1 MSDSIPLTRSGT
13 PHRLPHSRASS
24 PRHDPLPHVIS
35 FENADAIAKDIHPR
49 WKRDL
54 YLLVEQPTSSAS
66 AFLIHI
72 LTTSLIVISA
82 TVTVLETIPSSHA
95 VSGSIWFGLETS
107 LVALFTVEYIARVV
121 AHSNTWASFAKWSIS
136 ITTVGYGEITPRSFL
151 GRLITVPLLV
161 FGLLLI
167 ALPTFVLGREFS
179 MVWDLMK
186 EHQASEE
193 EEEELP
199 TPLASPIL
207 RRNRNRSSWDMRLDS
222 LAAEAM
228 MPLSAVNRRHAQRDR
243 AELASQL
250 NDLRATVETQGE
262 MLRRM
267 MEILDEKG
275 KQRAVRENEPNNG
288 WS

>member
-1 MSDSIPLTRSGT
+1 MRCCKLFRDV
-13 PHRLPHSRASS
+13 
-24 PRHDPLPHVIS
+24 PR
-35 FENADAIAKDIHPR
+35 
-49 WKRDL
+49 
-54 YLLVEQPTSSAS
+54 
-66 AFLIHI
+66 I
-72 LTTSLIVISA
+72 LTSR
-82 TVTVLETIPSSHA
+82 P
-95 VSGSIWFGLETS
+95 
-107 LVALFTVEYIARVV
+107 
-121 AHSNTWASFAKWSIS
+121 K
-136 ITTVGYGEITPRSFL
+136 
-151 GRLITVPLLV
+151 
-161 FGLLLI
+161 
-167 ALPTFVLGREFS
+167 
-179 MVWDLMK
+179 
-186 EHQASEE
+186 ASEE